1 MAAAIT
7 PLTYDG
13 TTNPATFA
21 RKFKVQALYQGWEE
35 PEQLNALSIL
45 LEGQSLEHYNVIITA
60 KAC

>member
-7 PLTYDG
+7 PLTNDG

-21 RKFKVQALYQGWEE
+21 RKFKVQARYQGCDEADK
-35 PEQLNALSIL
+35 LNALSIL